1 MSLPEKELTCPC
13 GHTFTAVKSKTWCD
27 NCGKP
32 VFYKKADAIKNKA
45 NYILVVSVLALI
57 FAFLA
62 YIFTEMIA
70 TPLLG

>member
-1 MSLPEKELTCPC
+1 MDLPEKELTCRC
-13 GHTFTAVKSKTWCD
+13 GYTFTSTKDRSWCD
-27 NCGKP
+27 KCGKP
-32 VFYKKADAIKNKA
+32 VFYKKRDAITNRV
-45 NYILVVSVLALI
+45 NYVFIVSVLALI